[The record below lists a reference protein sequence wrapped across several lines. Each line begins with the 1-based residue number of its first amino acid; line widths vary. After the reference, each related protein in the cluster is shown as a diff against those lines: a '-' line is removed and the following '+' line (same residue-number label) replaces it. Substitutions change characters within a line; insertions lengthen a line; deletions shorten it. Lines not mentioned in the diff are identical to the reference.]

1 MAGDRG
7 TPRLFEHFSLTQSQ
21 LSPAGEA
28 IIASS
33 QRSQC
38 SSTFFAFQF
47 LPSSRWAR
55 PPRSAHQAHDE
66 GIEAIKRPEN
76 SAHAHCPRSFLSFLI
91 VLNSSFETPAFG
103 GLLRM
108 RPSRRGLPAALI
120 LRDAALCAAPQDEA
134 ERGER
139 QQPRPTA
146 VSGLVLN
153 VF

>member
-91 VLNSSFETPAFG
+91 VLNSSFETPRCAR
-103 GLLRM
+103 LLRM
-108 RPSRRGLPAALI
+108 RSDFSACSAGNF
-120 LRDAALCAAPQDEA
+120 
-134 ERGER
+134 G
-139 QQPRPTA
+139 
-146 VSGLVLN
+146 
-153 VF
+153 